1 MMDLQRLTKS
11 VEQLQ
16 NFLAFLDCSLPHELC
31 LGSIPDIWCH
41 IRSTLLYTTL
51 TLLRKI
57 NLVGN
62 TSSSSIQVDIQIFIK
77 FSSHVVNVVNERRFM
92 ETQRNTRYY
101 SWESQ
106 FHLPWIVV
114 LCSFIFLCI
123 IMILPQNS
131 LELNLARARPEHSSS
146 SAQAALELLQSSSTL
161 FTLKIRQFA
170 PIWSSSSTMAQ
181 VTIK

>member
-62 TSSSSIQVDIQIFIK
+62 TSSSSRQVDIQIFIK
-77 FSSHVVNVVNERRFM
+77 FSSHVAHSHSASHPP
-92 ETQRNTRYY
+92 TQSIPNILIFGVFSESF
-101 SWESQ
+101 SWHWKWS
-106 FHLPWIVV
+106 
-114 LCSFIFLCI
+114 
-123 IMILPQNS
+123 
-131 LELNLARARPEHSSS
+131 
-146 SAQAALELLQSSSTL
+146 QSSRNAKKQAEK
-161 FTLKIRQFA
+161 LKSRENQKMMMLVCVMVQLMIFVMLCVIMCVLLLCLMMRNDWFYA
-170 PIWSSSSTMAQ
+170 IWGFW
-181 VTIK
+181 